1 MTALIVRFK
10 SGLSFE
16 ELLKKSNDR
25 ADKYRATDGLLQKYY
40 IRFQGDGEY
49 GAVYLWESEEA
60 LEKFR
65 SSDLAGTIAET
76 YKTDGDLDLQV
87 GEVIQFYA
95 EAQDCSVVREFVG
108 HGVGFGFH
116 EAPQV
121 PHFGRPGT
129 GLTLIPG
136 MVFTVEPM
144 INLGNKELKVLDDN
158 WTAVTKDGSLSAQ
171 FEQTILVT
179 QDGFESLTPYEL

>member
-87 GEVIQFYA
+87 GEVVMTLRP
-95 EAQDCSVVREFVG
+95 ET
-108 HGVGFGFH
+108 
-116 EAPQV
+116 APV
-121 PHFGRPGT
+121 
-129 GLTLIPG
+129 I
-136 MVFTVEPM
+136 
-144 INLGNKELKVLDDN
+144 D
-158 WTAVTKDGSLSAQ
+158 
-171 FEQTILVT
+171 
-179 QDGFESLTPYEL
+179 